1 MHWALSGGFQ
11 CAMLFCLGNGL
22 RGTEES
28 GEVIGGGSSNA
39 VSPMAVNEGKER
51 IVRLGMD
58 VGREIGDLGLCVQTH
73 NSQETH

>member
-1 MHWALSGGFQ
+1 MRSCPLGGNVLELPLDGGRIVHWALSGGFQ

-39 VSPMAVNEGKER
+39 VS
-51 IVRLGMD
+51 LW
-58 VGREIGDLGLCVQTH
+58 L
-73 NSQETH
+73 